1 MELWTQAIDSKGST
15 VSQFHSFTKRHG
27 GWGSK
32 CMGGWVNNSEQGTK
46 GTREQRAEKP
56 ATERPGGGGG
66 VERQG
71 GGGKAGNKPPQRRR
85 PVAGGPGRDQGN
97 REQGTEKKL
106 LAPGFWPLACLAESV
121 SREYRNERAKRLKAA
136 FGSWLPVLRAETAAL
151 LASLFPRSLGP
162 LAPRSLIPSVPP
174 FWSLFACSLGPL
186 VPVSI
191 IGTSMR
197 QGGVMIGKLVGD

>member
-1 MELWTQAIDSKGST
+1 
-15 VSQFHSFTKRHG
+15 
-27 GWGSK
+27 
-32 CMGGWVNNSEQGTK
+32 MGGWVKNSEQGTK

-174 FWSLFACSLGPL
+174 FWSLFACSPWSLGPCL
-186 VPVSI
+186 DHWNEYAPRR
-191 IGTSMR
+191 GNNR
-197 QGGVMIGKLVGD
+197 QTCRRLEIRGQGSEKEGLKAERSGLFGRRRA

>member
-1 MELWTQAIDSKGST
+1 MKLWTQAIDSKGST
-15 VSQFHSFTKRHG
+15 VSQFHSLTKRHG
-27 GWGSK
+27 GVGSGMYGGVGKKQGTRDQGSK
-32 CMGGWVNNSEQGTK
+32 GT
-46 GTREQRAEKP
+46 ES
-56 ATERPGGGGG
+56 
-66 VERQG
+66 
-71 GGGKAGNKPPQRRR
+71 GKAGNGE
-85 PVAGGPGRDQGN
+85 AGGRGWGRKTGGWGKGREQATPATKTCRRGPRQGP
-97 REQGTEKKL
+97 REQGTGKKL
-106 LAPGFWPLACLAESV
+106 LAPGFWPPACLAESV
-121 SREYRNERAKRLKAA
+121 SREYRNERTKRLKAA